1 MSQQLV
7 SSWTIQFQIFVAGLC
22 LACAQQGRNE
32 LVFSDDLPAYIPSQ
46 NKDQNFALNSILPQ
60 VNFGFAIRPTSTS
73 NFAIVNQSPIVSAQ
87 IQNLNQDNFPKGVSL
102 EPPSASISP
111 TRATIA
117 FGFSD
122 QISVQDDQPAFSG
135 RPGAE
140 VLQLESSSSNF
151 GSIPSNQNT
160 LPINQNTVPINQ
172 NTVPIN
178 QNTVP
183 INQNTVPINQNI
195 VPTIEQPFSNSI
207 IDLQSG
213 EPPSFQ
219 QLTPFSQFGFS
230 NIVSESSI
238 VNPFLGQNG
247 EFSQSSPPTT
257 SATTPPDN
265 VQFGLTNTRPIQTV
279 PTQTISPTNQGVQT
293 SLPSLGNSN
302 GPVIFNPPSL
312 ISDGQDDN
320 LRLNQGI
327 DPFSQASI
335 SPSTFTSIVPPLIQN
350 LQPTIDV
357 GSTFA
362 NNPADGQVIQ
372 TLQQSS
378 SNIRTDGAPQPSLQ
392 QPNAINQPED
402 ITGQQ
407 PVEPLNPN
415 IQTDDG
421 AGQEPNILLPV
432 AVVPPPVVPTGP
444 QQQGIPVNLN
454 QLPTPT
460 PPPAPLVQAP
470 QPDLSSDDCLE
481 RVCDQIITGRDLT
494 YERALE
500 ILQDEEYLD
509 ATDFDVVRR
518 HRRFKR
524 RSEERKKPK
533 TLSRKTR
540 QVCGFFNSCATNQ
553 IAQSSAAS
561 PVTTTCPSSSSCQR
575 KRKKRQVCELVAS
588 LPVTSANDCLVL
600 GVAGGVASAAAIA
613 VGVRPNAPPPPPPA
627 PIAPQPVV
635 QPLRIVNAIDV
646 FPELGLAPR
655 GVPQPGQF
663 GGGALPFVTD
673 GASAESLGLV
683 PDGLVPVAIF
693 PPFQNARTRADAVG
707 VIFSETDDQSIT
719 VAGFDPADQVDF
731 LNRRQPRFKRGIVQS
746 LRHSVMSGLGRLRHQ

>member
-1 MSQQLV
+1 MFRQSA
-7 SSWTIQFQIFVAGLC
+7 IHQIKKYTNMWDILGICMVGLC
-22 LACAQQGRNE
+22 MARAQQSRGEPVFFEDLRTYPFNE
-32 LVFSDDLPAYIPSQ
+32 K
-46 NKDQNFALNSILPQ
+46 NDQNFVLHSIPPQ

-73 NFAIVNQSPIVSAQ
+73 DLDFVNQLPTVIEQ
-87 IQNLNQDNFPKGVSL
+87 TQNLNQDTSPRGVSL
-102 EPPSASISP
+102 DPPSASISP

-117 FGFSD
+117 FGFSY
-122 QISVQDDQPAFSG
+122 QISVQDDQTAFSG

-140 VLQLESSSSNF
+140 VLQLESSSTNF

-160 LPINQNTVPINQ
+160 
-172 NTVPIN
+172 
-178 QNTVP
+178 
-183 INQNTVPINQNI
+183 

-293 SLPSLGNSN
+293 SLPSLG
-302 GPVIFNPPSL
+302 
-312 ISDGQDDN
+312 
-320 LRLNQGI
+320 I

-421 AGQEPNILLPV
+421 AGQEPNILPPV

-444 QQQGIPVNLN
+444 QQQGILVNLN

-518 HRRFKR
+518 HR
-524 RSEERKKPK
+524 
-533 TLSRKTR
+533 
-540 QVCGFFNSCATNQ
+540 
-553 IAQSSAAS
+553 
-561 PVTTTCPSSSSCQR
+561 
-575 KRKKRQVCELVAS
+575 
-588 LPVTSANDCLVL
+588 
-600 GVAGGVASAAAIA
+600 
-613 VGVRPNAPPPPPPA
+613 
-627 PIAPQPVV
+627 
-635 QPLRIVNAIDV
+635 
-646 FPELGLAPR
+646 
-655 GVPQPGQF
+655 
-663 GGGALPFVTD
+663 
-673 GASAESLGLV
+673 
-683 PDGLVPVAIF
+683 
-693 PPFQNARTRADAVG
+693 
-707 VIFSETDDQSIT
+707 
-719 VAGFDPADQVDF
+719 
-731 LNRRQPRFKRGIVQS
+731 
-746 LRHSVMSGLGRLRHQ
+746 